1 MGGGGLVSTGDSL
14 FECHAR
20 ADKPVSRGESKPLA
34 IGRGGGGG
42 GGGVETRANIALVNL
57 SRRARTR
64 ACTLDGKK
72 KEKKKKGKSNHA
84 NDHHV
89 PHRGPR
95 VVTRRF
101 STGTF
106 ATSEPRPAAV
116 RNANSR
122 IGSEISGQTSR
133 GREGGR
139 EGAGEL
145 F

>member
-64 ACTLDGKK
+64 ECTLDGKK
-72 KEKKKKGKSNHA
+72 KKKRKSK

-106 ATSEPRPAAV
+106 ASPCRGSK
-116 RNANSR
+116 RKLANR
-122 IGSEISGQTSR
+122 IGNFGANFEG
-133 GREGGR
+133 EGGR
-139 EGAGEL
+139 EGGGGRIVLNATGI
-145 F
+145 